1 MLKANPD
8 RALHLTLWTFVGG
21 VLLWSYV
28 GCHDRFTW
36 LMEVFPVL
44 LGSGMLLAVYNRW
57 RFTRL
62 VCWLLAIHAVVLM
75 VGGHY
80 TYAEVPLFNWI
91 RDIWQLDRNYY
102 DRVGHFLQGFVPA
115 MISREI
121 LLRRGVVK
129 RGAWLNFIVISIC
142 LAFSACYE
150 LLEWQ
155 TAVWTGGK
163 ADSFLGTQGDPWDT
177 QWDMATALIG
187 AMTAPLILSRRH
199 DKELGVP
206 ESVENW

>member
-1 MLKANPD
+1 M
-8 RALHLTLWTFVGG
+8 
-21 VLLWSYV
+21 
-28 GCHDRFTW
+28 
-36 LMEVFPVL
+36 
-44 LGSGMLLAVYNRW
+44 AVYNRW

-62 VCWLLAIHAVVLM
+62 VCWLLAIHAIVLM

-91 RDIWQLDRNYY
+91 RDAWHLDRNYY
-102 DRVGHFLQGFVPA
+102 DRVGHFLQGFRA
-115 MISREI
+115 RHDRSRNPDPPW
-121 LLRRGVVK
+121 VVK

-155 TAVWTGGK
+155 AAVWTGEK

-177 QWDMATALIG
+177 QWDMDAGAL
-187 AMTAPLILSRRH
+187 RRH
-199 DKELGVP
+199 FSPFLSLGKVHDEQLRTVSVQVP
-206 ESVENW
+206 